1 MCLAVADRGGPRVT
15 QRSLNAPIGAVT
27 FDLDFTLWD
36 LNGVLQHAEAV
47 CQGLLEQHY
56 PAVAARFDSQGLRTL
71 RDGIA
76 AERPDIAHDVTA
88 LRRAALRRAGE
99 VSGYRG
105 AALDTLVEEAFE
117 VFLEARHAVRLY
129 PDTLPLLRAL
139 HGRLPIGA
147 ITNGNAEIAR
157 VGLQGYFDFALSAVD
172 LGAAKPSHLVFE
184 TAAARAGVAPER
196 IIHIG
201 DDVHSDVYGAATS
214 GLQAVWLNRDDAG
227 WPDDVPDVPY
237 TRVDSLAGLEG
248 MLLGLIRESA

>member
-1 MCLAVADRGGPRVT
+1 VALAWRGGTGVT
-15 QRSLNAPIGAVT
+15 QQPLKAPIGAIT

-56 PAVAARFDSQGLRTL
+56 PAVAARFDPPGLKTL

-76 AERPDIAHDVTA
+76 AEQPAIAHDVTA
-88 LRRAALRRAGE
+88 LRRAGLRRAGE
-99 VSGYRG
+99 LCGYQGR
-105 AALDTLVEEAFE
+105 ALDALVEEAFE

-139 HGRLPIGA
+139 HTRLPIGA

-157 VGLQGYFDFALSAVD
+157 VGLHGYFDFSLSAVE

-184 TAAARAGVAPER
+184 TAAARAGVAPAR
-196 IIHIG
+196 IVHIG

-214 GLQAVWLNRDDAG
+214 GMQAVWLDRDNAG
-227 WPDDVPDVPY
+227 WPAEVPAVAH
-237 TRVDSLAGLEG
+237 TRVESLAALEG